1 MGNRAPPVGHREFGE
16 MNIIKKATL
25 ATALAASALVSATP
39 AMARDNYRRH
49 DGGDEVAAAVVG
61 GVIGIA
67 LGAIIASGND
77 RDDRYYDRRYQ
88 RDGAYYRDDRYY
100 RDGRY
105 YNRERYRDDR
115 GYYARRG
122 YSQGDYYGGY

>member
-1 MGNRAPPVGHREFGE
+1 
-16 MNIIKKATL
+16 MNMFKKATL
-25 ATALAASALVSATP
+25 ATALAASALVSTTP

-77 RDDRYYDRRYQ
+77 RNDRYDNRRYQ
-88 RDGAYYRDDRYY
+88 RSGDYYRNDRVY

-105 YNRERYRDDR
+105 YNRNGYRNDR
-115 GYYARRG
+115 DYYSRRG
-122 YSQGDYYGGY
+122 YPQGNYSQDGYYGGY